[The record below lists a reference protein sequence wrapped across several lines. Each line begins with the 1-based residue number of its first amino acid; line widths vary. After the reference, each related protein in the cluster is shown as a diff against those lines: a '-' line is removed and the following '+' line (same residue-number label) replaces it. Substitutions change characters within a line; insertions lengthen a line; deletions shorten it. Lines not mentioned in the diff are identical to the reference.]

1 VVDSLVM
8 EGWKD
13 MVGGSGTH
21 AGGNQAGLDSVR
33 DVSRGVRPKFVRLP
47 TFDYGEYE
55 MSLVTGL
62 LRSQG
67 ELCSS

>member
-1 VVDSLVM
+1 
-8 EGWKD
+8 
-13 MVGGSGTH
+13 VGGSGTH
-21 AGGNQAGLDSVR
+21 AGGNQASVG
-33 DVSRGVRPKFVRLP
+33 DVPGGVRPKFVRLP

-67 ELCSS
+67 ELSVNAVLF

>member
-21 AGGNQAGLDSVR
+21 AGGNQAGLDSVG
-33 DVSRGVRPKFVRLP
+33 DVSGGVGPKFVRLP

-55 MSLVTGL
+55 
-62 LRSQG
+62 
-67 ELCSS
+67 